1 MNKEVIPIF
10 FTIDE
15 AYVPFASVAIQ
26 SLIENSS
33 KNYNYKIFVIHQN
46 IKKESIEK
54 ISKLK
59 TENCDIEFRP
69 MENTL
74 EIISDRAENKLR
86 CDYFTLTIFFRLFL
100 ADMFPEY
107 DKGLYLD
114 SDIIVLGDVAEL
126 YHTNLEN
133 NIIGACPDF
142 SIQGMQ
148 VFYDYARGNFGKDL
162 TEYINSGILV
172 LNLKMMREKKFS
184 QKFLYLLNKYHFDCV
199 APDQDYLN
207 AMCTGKI
214 KFLDECWDTMPNKNK
229 EPLKN
234 PKLIHYNLFDKPWCY
249 DDIQYEEY
257 FWNYAKKNEFYDEII
272 KFKNNY
278 SDEQKTSDRKCF
290 NEILEKAGII
300 PNADVNFK
308 KVHETIESVRI

>member
-33 KNYNYKIFVIHQN
+33 KHCNYKIFVIHQN

-74 EIISDRAENKLR
+74 EVISDRAENKLR

-199 APDQDYLN
+199 DPDQAYLN
-207 AMCTGKI
+207 AMCI
-214 KFLDECWDTMPNKNK
+214 
-229 EPLKN
+229 
-234 PKLIHYNLFDKPWCY
+234 
-249 DDIQYEEY
+249 
-257 FWNYAKKNEFYDEII
+257 
-272 KFKNNY
+272 
-278 SDEQKTSDRKCF
+278 R
-290 NEILEKAGII
+290 
-300 PNADVNFK
+300 
-308 KVHETIESVRI
+308 